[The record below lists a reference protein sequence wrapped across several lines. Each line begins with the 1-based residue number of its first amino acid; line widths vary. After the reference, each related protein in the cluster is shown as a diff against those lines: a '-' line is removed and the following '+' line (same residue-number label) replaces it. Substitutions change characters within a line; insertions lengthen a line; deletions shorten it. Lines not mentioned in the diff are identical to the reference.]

1 MSVGLAL
8 MDRGKSQRL
17 RLRIRGA
24 VQGVG
29 FRPFVHHLAETHGLA
44 GFVLNDGDGVLVE
57 VQGAETQAFAAA
69 LRFSAPPLA
78 VIDSITAT
86 LVPAQSDPM
95 GFQILASE
103 QSVATGARIPADAA
117 LCEACGEDLFNPNSR
132 FYHYPFVTCTHCGP
146 RYTITRALPYDR
158 PQTALAGFPLCPDCA
173 RDYADPHNR
182 RYHAEALA
190 CPRCGPRLSHDIAEI
205 MAVIDAGGIVAV
217 KGIGGFHLM
226 VDAANEA
233 AVSLLRKRK
242 KREAKP
248 FAVMAANAASVELVA
263 EATDLDLELL
273 QSRARPIVVMT
284 SKAAVVPSVSPRLSA
299 IGVMLPY
306 APLHHLMMNFGR
318 DEALRDHPN
327 PRVLVATSAN
337 LAGEPLITD
346 DAEAIAKLAVIA
358 DLVVTHDRPIV
369 IRADDSVVTT
379 AAGKKIFIRR
389 GRGYAPDPIDLGSDG
404 PPVLAL
410 GAHLKTAITLTR
422 GREAFVSQHVGSLN
436 NAATIG
442 FYEETLA
449 HLQALTGVK
458 PQAVACDR
466 HPDYFTTRV
475 AESLGLPV
483 IRVQHH
489 AAHVAA
495 ALAENHLAH
504 GMGLALDGHGY
515 GDDGGA
521 WGGEALILAEGACTR
536 IGHLAP
542 LSLPGGDKAARQP
555 WRMGLA
561 ALHALGRLDHLG
573 RLPPISRDL
582 ARLMPSMDMPMTSS
596 LGRVFDAAAALLG
609 VCQDQSYEGQAAM
622 ELEALARA
630 PKALAGAYEIR
641 DGVLDLLPLL
651 AALAD
656 PAMDPQSGAEYFH
669 GALALALADW
679 VVALRKTHPDLPPQI
694 ALGGGC
700 MMNRVLAETLTAR
713 LAERGLEVLM
723 PIQVPANDGGLSLG
737 QAHLARRQI
746 MGQQNFMGG
755 K

>member
-1 MSVGLAL
+1 MAVGLAQK
-8 MDRGKSQRL
+8 DKEKSQRL

-29 FRPFVHHLAETHGLA
+29 FRPFVHHLAETHGLV

-57 VQGAETQAFAAA
+57 VQGAETQAFATA

-86 LVPAQSDPM
+86 PLAVQSDQS
-95 GFQILASE
+95 GFQILASD
-103 QSVATGARIPADAA
+103 QNVVQGTRIPADAA
-117 LCEACGEDLFNPNSR
+117 MCEACAEDLFNPKSR

-158 PQTALAGFPLCPDCA
+158 PQTSLSGFPFCPDCA
-173 RDYADPHNR
+173 GDYADPRNR

-190 CPRCGPRLSHDIAEI
+190 CPQCGPRLSHSVAEI
-205 MAVIDAGGIVAV
+205 MAVIDGGGIVAV

-226 VDAANEA
+226 ADATNEA
-233 AVSLLRKRK
+233 AVNLLRKRK
-242 KREAKP
+242 NRDSKP
-248 FAVMAANAASVELVA
+248 FAVMVANAASVELVA
-263 EATDLDLELL
+263 EATALELGL
-273 QSRARPIVVMT
+273 LLSRARPIVVMR
-284 SKAAVVPSVSPRLSA
+284 SKARVAPSVSPRLSA

-306 APLHHLMMNFGR
+306 APLHHLMMNSGR
-318 DEALRDHPN
+318 DEAQRDHLN
-327 PRVLVATSAN
+327 ARILVATSAN

-346 DAEAIAKLAVIA
+346 DSEASAKLSEIA

-369 IRADDSVVTT
+369 IRADDSVVAA
-379 AAGKKIFIRR
+379 AAGKTVFIRR
-389 GRGYAPDPIDLGSDG
+389 ARGYAPDPIDLGSDG
-404 PPVLAL
+404 PSVLAL
-410 GAHLKTAITLTR
+410 GAHLKTTITLTR

-449 HLQALTGVK
+449 HLQALTGAK

-466 HPDYFTTRV
+466 HPDFFTTRV

-489 AAHVAA
+489 AAHVAVA
-495 ALAENHLAH
+495 VAENHLTQAL
-504 GMGLALDGHGY
+504 GLALDGHGF

-521 WGGEALILAEGACTR
+521 WGGEALVMTGQGCAR

-542 LSLPGGDKAARQP
+542 LGLPGGDKAARQP

-561 ALHALGRLDHLG
+561 ALQALGRLDQLG
-573 RLPPISRDL
+573 RLPSISRDL
-582 ARLMPSMDMPMTSS
+582 ARLMPGLSMPMTTS
-596 LGRVFDAAAALLG
+596 LGRMFDAAAALLG
-609 VCQDQSYEGQAAM
+609 VCHDQSYEGQAAM
-622 ELEALARA
+622 ELESLVRT

-651 AALAD
+651 GALAD
-656 PAMDPQSGAEYFH
+656 PAMDPQSGAEFFH
-669 GALALALADW
+669 GTLALALADW
-679 VVALRKTHPDLPPQI
+679 VVALRRSHPDLPPQI

-700 MMNRVLAETLTAR
+700 LMNRVLAETVSAR
-713 LAERGLEVLM
+713 LAERGLVAIT
-723 PIQVPANDGGLSLG
+723 PTQVPANDGGVSFG
-737 QAHLARRQI
+737 QAHLARQRI
-746 MGQQNFMGG
+746 MGE